1 MSGVKSTVVGWA
13 RSLLVNA
20 FLASFEPQEIAG
32 KLRAIVGMKALDP
45 PIISAERNRM
55 WDVVDR
61 AEPCLPA
68 SRGLELA
75 QMAGVV
81 HQGMGGIWVDPQ
93 TSIDDQGAQGGDN
106 QRVAIELGYFRHF
119 LDQPADP
126 V

>member
-68 SRGLELA
+68 KSLARVSADGECRPPVDGRHRG
-75 QMAGVV
+75 
-81 HQGMGGIWVDPQ
+81 
-93 TSIDDQGAQGGDN
+93 
-106 QRVAIELGYFRHF
+106 R
-119 LDQPADP
+119 PANEHRRP
-126 V
+126 GRPRG